1 MVFSAAQRASRL
13 EPKKLD
19 RSIGLF
25 GAAATLVG
33 YVVGASIFILPG
45 QLAPS
50 TGPALFLAFLI
61 ASIPALLSCF
71 VTAQIGCA
79 YPESGAPYVAASRN
93 LSPFWGF
100 MLVWSLLTGASIGI
114 PLIAYSFADYLAF
127 FVTDLNTKA
136 VALTTV
142 GFFAIINLLGAR
154 ISVKAQ
160 GAMVLGFVAALL
172 VFGLGGLPHVEL
184 ANFRPMFPNGFG
196 PVLGAAIPAYFSFV
210 GFSMIADLAGEIDRP
225 GWTIP
230 RALGIAFLCI
240 IFFYT
245 LVPLTLVGVVHW
257 SELGAMNAAVAEAA
271 RLFTPE
277 IVASLISVGAL
288 LAAATSLNGILLAI
302 SRDVF
307 ALAEDRIFPQQLG
320 ELSGRQHIPR
330 AAILT
335 VATVGFIGTA
345 VGATITGY
353 ALAAVMSIMLLQIL
367 SAAAVFA
374 LPKRSPER
382 FAKAAFRLHA
392 PWNAICSV
400 GLILV
405 SLLFIGLGVAQ
416 DPGAAVIFVGL
427 ILVGATYYAVR
438 KAMLRRQGL
447 QIEDVLR
454 KDRLLAAAD

>member
-1 MVFSAAQRASRL
+1 MES
-13 EPKKLD
+13 KKLE
-19 RSIGLF
+19 RSIGLI
-25 GAAATLVG
+25 GSAATLIG

-45 QLAPS
+45 ELAPS
-50 TGPALFLAFLI
+50 TGPALFVAFLI
-61 ASIPALLSCF
+61 ASVPALLSCF

-100 MLVWSLLTGASIGI
+100 MLVWSLLTGATIGI

-127 FVTDLNTKA
+127 FVTDLNPKP
-136 VALTTV
+136 VALGTV
-142 GFFAIINLLGAR
+142 AFFAVINLLGAR

-160 GAMVLGFVAALL
+160 GVMVVAFIAALL
-172 VFGLGGLPHVEL
+172 IFGLGGLPHVEL

-210 GFSMIADLAGEIDRP
+210 GFSMIADLAGEVDRP

-230 RALGIAFLCI
+230 RALAIAFSCI

-245 LVPLTLVGVVHW
+245 LVPLTLVGIVPW
-257 SELGAMNAAVAEAA
+257 TELGAMKATVAEAA

-288 LAAATSLNGILLAI
+288 FAAATSLNGILLAI
-302 SRDVF
+302 SRDVY
-307 ALAEDRIFPQQLG
+307 ALAEDRIFPRQLG
-320 ELSGRQHIPR
+320 ELRGRHNVPK

-335 VATVGFIGTA
+335 VAGVGFIGTA
-345 VGATITGY
+345 VGATITRY
-353 ALAAVMSIMLLQIL
+353 AVAAVMAIMLLQIL

-382 FAKAAFRLHA
+382 FKNAAFQLRPL
-392 PWNAICSV
+392 WRVVCSV
-400 GLILV
+400 GLIAV

-416 DPGAAVIFVGL
+416 DPSAARVFIVLVLLGAA
-427 ILVGATYYAVR
+427 YYAAR
-438 KAMLRRQGL
+438 KATLRRQGL

-454 KDRLLAAAD
+454 KDRALAAAD

>member
-1 MVFSAAQRASRL
+1 L
-13 EPKKLD
+13 KPKKLE
-19 RSIGLF
+19 RSIGLI
-25 GAAATLVG
+25 GSAATLVG

-45 QLAPS
+45 ELAS
-50 TGPALFLAFLI
+50 TTGPALFVSFLI
-61 ASIPALLSCF
+61 ASVPALLSCF

-100 MLVWSLLTGASIGI
+100 MLVWSLLTGATIGI

-127 FVTDLNTKA
+127 FIDDLDTKA
-136 VALTTV
+136 VALGTV
-142 GFFAIINLLGAR
+142 VFFAVINLLGAR

-160 GAMVLGFVAALL
+160 ALMVVGFVFALL
-172 VFGLGGLPHVEL
+172 VFGLGGLPRVSL
-184 ANFRPMFPNGFG
+184 ANLTPLFPHGFG

-230 RALGIAFLCI
+230 RALALAFACI

-245 LVPLTLVGVVHW
+245 LVPFTLVGIVHW
-257 SELGAMNAAVAEAA
+257 SELGAMKASVAEAA
-271 RLFTPE
+271 RLFTPD

-302 SRDVF
+302 SRDVY
-307 ALAEDRIFPQQLG
+307 ALAEDRIFPRQLG
-320 ELSGRQHIPR
+320 ELRGRHNIPM

-335 VATVGFIGTA
+335 VAGVGLIGTL
-345 VGATITGY
+345 VGSTITRY
-353 ALAAVMSIMLLQIL
+353 AVAAVMAIMVLQML
-367 SAAAVFA
+367 SAAAVLA
-374 LPKRSPER
+374 LPHRNPER
-382 FAKAAFRLHA
+382 FAAAAFRLS
-392 PWNAICSV
+392 PFWRVVCSV
-400 GLILV
+400 GLILI

-416 DPGAAVIFVGL
+416 DPAAARIFVVLMLLGAA
-427 ILVGATYYAVR
+427 YYGVR

-454 KDRLLAAAD
+454 KDRALASAD